1 MYDLRAPRLSK
12 RSNYVKF
19 TDEMEQALS
28 PQRHLDRISAPIVL
42 VYGSLETPEFKRQ
55 TREFADALKNAGKQM
70 KLVYAEGYNHFEIA
84 ETIANPYG
92 FVGRAILEQMQL
104 A

>member
-1 MYDLRAPRLSK
+1 
-12 RSNYVKF
+12 
-19 TDEMEQALS
+19 
-28 PQRHLDRISAPIVL
+28 
-42 VYGSLETPEFKRQ
+42 
-55 TREFADALKNAGKQM
+55 M
-70 KLVYAEGYNHFEIA
+70 KLVYAEGYNYFEIA